1 MTKEEANEFVETMK
15 EIGDEWTV
23 EQALDAYSDKS
34 LDEALTDRK
43 ASVGLFGDIINT
55 ILNR

>member
-43 ASVGLFGDIINT
+43 ASVSLFGDIINT